1 MKIYYHLNPEG
12 FSNTYVIANEKTKD
26 VIIIDPGAMN
36 EEIIEQIEANEFKL
50 TAVLITH
57 NHGSHVNGLKTLLK
71 IYSPRIYGAD
81 WGIAG
86 KDTTVLNGDGKLRLA
101 GMTVH
106 YMTLPGHTADSMIYK
121 IGTVLFTGDSI
132 TAGRIGSTDSSYS
145 SHILRQNINERIFS
159 QQENTIIMP
168 GHGPPSSVGA
178 EKYCNMDLNGTMPN
192 NLTRPIGFY

>member
-50 TAVLITH
+50 TSVLITH

-192 NLTRPIGFY
+192 NMTRPIGFY

>member
-1 MKIYYHLNPEG
+1 MKIFYHLNPEG
-12 FSNTYVIANEKTKD
+12 FSNTYVVANEKTKD

-50 TAVLITH
+50 TSVLITH

>member
-1 MKIYYHLNPEG
+1 MKIYYHLNSEG

-50 TAVLITH
+50 TSVLITH

-106 YMTLPGHTADSMIYK
+106 YITLPGHTADSMIYK

-132 TAGRIGSTDSSYS
+132 TAGRIGSTNSSYS
-145 SHILRQNINERIFS
+145 SHILRQNINERILS

-178 EKYCNMDLNGTMPN
+178 EKYCNMDLNSTMPN
-192 NLTRPIGFY
+192 NQTRPIGFY

>member
-1 MKIYYHLNPEG
+1 MKIYYHLNSEG
-12 FSNTYVIANEKTKD
+12 FSNTYVVANEKTKD

-106 YMTLPGHTADSMIYK
+106 YITLPGHTADSMIYK

-132 TAGRIGSTDSSYS
+132 TAGRIGSTNSSYS
-145 SHILRQNINERIFS
+145 SHILRQNINERILS

-178 EKYCNMDLNGTMPN
+178 EKYCNMDLNSTMPN
-192 NLTRPIGFY
+192 NQIRPIGFY

>member
-50 TAVLITH
+50 TSVLITH

-86 KDTTVLNGDGKLRLA
+86 KNTTVLNGDGKLRLA

>member
-1 MKIYYHLNPEG
+1 MKIYYHLNSEG

-50 TAVLITH
+50 TSVLITH

-132 TAGRIGSTDSSYS
+132 TAGRIGSTNSSYS
-145 SHILRQNINERIFS
+145 SHILRQNINERILS

-178 EKYCNMDLNGTMPN
+178 EKYCNMDLNDTMPN
-192 NLTRPIGFY
+192 NQTRPIGFY

>member
-1 MKIYYHLNPEG
+1 MKIYYHLNSEG

-50 TAVLITH
+50 TSVLITH

-132 TAGRIGSTDSSYS
+132 TAGRIGSTNSSYS
-145 SHILRQNINERIFS
+145 SHILRQNINERILS

-178 EKYCNMDLNGTMPN
+178 EKYCNMDLNSTMPN
-192 NLTRPIGFY
+192 NQIRPIGFY

>member
-50 TAVLITH
+50 TSVLITH

-71 IYSPRIYGAD
+71 IYSPRIYGSD

-121 IGTVLFTGDSI
+121 IGTVRFTGDSI

>member
-1 MKIYYHLNPEG
+1 MKIFYHLNPEG

-50 TAVLITH
+50 TSVLITH

-86 KDTTVLNGDGKLRLA
+86 KDTTVLSGDGKLRLA

>member
-145 SHILRQNINERIFS
+145 SHILRQNINERILS

-178 EKYCNMDLNGTMPN
+178 EKYCNMDLNDTMPN
-192 NLTRPIGFY
+192 NQIRPIGFY

>member
-1 MKIYYHLNPEG
+1 MKIFYHLNPEG

-50 TAVLITH
+50 TSVLITH

-106 YMTLPGHTADSMIYK
+106 YMTLPGHTVDSMIYK

>member
-1 MKIYYHLNPEG
+1 MKIYYHLNSEG
-12 FSNTYVIANEKTKD
+12 FSNTYVVANEKTKD
-26 VIIIDPGAMN
+26 VIIIDPGEMN
-36 EEIIEQIEANEFKL
+36 DEIIEQIEVNEFKL
-50 TAVLITH
+50 TSVLITH
-57 NHGSHVNGLKTLLK
+57 NHKSHVNGLKTMLK

-106 YMTLPGHTADSMIYK
+106 YMMLPGHTADSMVYK
-121 IGTVLFTGDSI
+121 IGSVLFTGDSI

-145 SHILRQNINERIFS
+145 SHILRQNITERILS

-168 GHGPPSSVGA
+168 GHGPPSSVGT
-178 EKYCNMDLNGTMPN
+178 EKCCNMDLHGAMTN
-192 NLTRPIGFY
+192 NLSRPIGFY

>member
-1 MKIYYHLNPEG
+1 MKIFYHLNPEG

-50 TAVLITH
+50 TSVLITH

-121 IGTVLFTGDSI
+121 IGTVLFSGDSI

>member
-1 MKIYYHLNPEG
+1 MKIFYHLNPEG
-12 FSNTYVIANEKTKD
+12 FSNTYVVANEKTKD

-50 TAVLITH
+50 TSVLITH

-132 TAGRIGSTDSSYS
+132 TAGRIGSTNSSYS
-145 SHILRQNINERIFS
+145 SHILRQNINERILS

-178 EKYCNMDLNGTMPN
+178 EKYCNMDLNDTMPN
-192 NLTRPIGFY
+192 NQIRPIGFY

>member
-1 MKIYYHLNPEG
+1 MKIFYHLNPEG
-12 FSNTYVIANEKTKD
+12 VSNTYVIANEKTKD

-50 TAVLITH
+50 TSVLITH

-71 IYSPRIYGAD
+71 IYSPRIYGAG

>member
-1 MKIYYHLNPEG
+1 MKIYYHLNSEG
-12 FSNTYVIANEKTKD
+12 FSNTYVVANEKTKD

-106 YMTLPGHTADSMIYK
+106 YITLPGHTADSMIYK

-132 TAGRIGSTDSSYS
+132 TAGRIGSTNSSYS
-145 SHILRQNINERIFS
+145 SHILRQNINERILS

-178 EKYCNMDLNGTMPN
+178 EKYCNMDLNDTMPN
-192 NLTRPIGFY
+192 NQIRPIGFY

>member
-1 MKIYYHLNPEG
+1 MKIFYHLNPEG
-12 FSNTYVIANEKTKD
+12 FSNTYVVANEKTKD

-36 EEIIEQIEANEFKL
+36 EEISEQIEANEFKL
-50 TAVLITH
+50 TSVLITH

-132 TAGRIGSTDSSYS
+132 TAGRIGSTNSSYS
-145 SHILRQNINERIFS
+145 SHILRQNINERILS

-178 EKYCNMDLNGTMPN
+178 EKYCNMDLNDTMPN
-192 NLTRPIGFY
+192 NQIRPIGFY

>member
-192 NLTRPIGFY
+192 NLTSPIGFY

>member
-50 TAVLITH
+50 TSVLITH

-106 YMTLPGHTADSMIYK
+106 YMTLPRHTADSMIYK

>member
-50 TAVLITH
+50 TSVLITH

-86 KDTTVLNGDGKLRLA
+86 KDKYRLGCQYFGKTR
-101 GMTVH
+101 
-106 YMTLPGHTADSMIYK
+106 
-121 IGTVLFTGDSI
+121 
-132 TAGRIGSTDSSYS
+132 
-145 SHILRQNINERIFS
+145 RQIS
-159 QQENTIIMP
+159 
-168 GHGPPSSVGA
+168 
-178 EKYCNMDLNGTMPN
+178 
-192 NLTRPIGFY
+192 

>member
-1 MKIYYHLNPEG
+1 MKIFYHLNPEG

-132 TAGRIGSTDSSYS
+132 TAGRIGSTNSSYS
-145 SHILRQNINERIFS
+145 SHILRQNINERILS

-178 EKYCNMDLNGTMPN
+178 EKYCNMDLNDTMPN
-192 NLTRPIGFY
+192 NQIRPIGFY

>member
-1 MKIYYHLNPEG
+1 MKIYYHLNSEG

-50 TAVLITH
+50 TSVLITH

-106 YMTLPGHTADSMIYK
+106 YMTFPGHTADSMIYK

-132 TAGRIGSTDSSYS
+132 TAGRIGSTNSSYS
-145 SHILRQNINERIFS
+145 SHILRQNINERILS

-178 EKYCNMDLNGTMPN
+178 EKYCNMDLNSTMPN
-192 NLTRPIGFY
+192 NQIRPIGFY

>member
-1 MKIYYHLNPEG
+1 MKIFYHLNPEG

-50 TAVLITH
+50 TSVLITH

-106 YMTLPGHTADSMIYK
+106 YITLPGHTADSMIYK

-132 TAGRIGSTDSSYS
+132 TAGRIGSTNSSYS
-145 SHILRQNINERIFS
+145 SHILRQNINERILS

-178 EKYCNMDLNGTMPN
+178 EKYCNMDLNSTMPN
-192 NLTRPIGFY
+192 NQIRPIGFY

>member
-1 MKIYYHLNPEG
+1 MKIYYHLNSEG
-12 FSNTYVIANEKTKD
+12 FSNTYVVANEKTKD

-106 YMTLPGHTADSMIYK
+106 YITLPGHTADSMIYK

-132 TAGRIGSTDSSYS
+132 TAGRIGSTNSSYS
-145 SHILRQNINERIFS
+145 SHILKQNINERILS

-192 NLTRPIGFY
+192 NQIRPIGFY

>member
-1 MKIYYHLNPEG
+1 MKIFYHLNPEG
-12 FSNTYVIANEKTKD
+12 FSNTYVVANEKTKD

-50 TAVLITH
+50 TSVLITH

-106 YMTLPGHTADSMIYK
+106 YITLPGHTADSMIYK

-132 TAGRIGSTDSSYS
+132 TAGRIGSTNSSYS
-145 SHILRQNINERIFS
+145 SHILRQNINERILS

-178 EKYCNMDLNGTMPN
+178 EKYCNMDLNDTMPN
-192 NLTRPIGFY
+192 NQIRPIGFY

>member
-1 MKIYYHLNPEG
+1 MKIFYHLNPEG

>member
-1 MKIYYHLNPEG
+1 MKIYYHLNSEG
-12 FSNTYVIANEKTKD
+12 FSNTYVVANEKTKD

-50 TAVLITH
+50 TSVLITH

-106 YMTLPGHTADSMIYK
+106 YITLPGHTADSMIYK

-132 TAGRIGSTDSSYS
+132 TAGRIGSTNSSYS
-145 SHILRQNINERIFS
+145 SHILRQNINERILS

-178 EKYCNMDLNGTMPN
+178 EKYCNMDLNSTMPN
-192 NLTRPIGFY
+192 NQIRPIGFY

>member
-50 TAVLITH
+50 TSVLITH

-106 YMTLPGHTADSMIYK
+106 YKTLPGHTADSMIYK

-192 NLTRPIGFY
+192 NLTSPIGFY

>member
-50 TAVLITH
+50 TSVLITH

>member
-1 MKIYYHLNPEG
+1 MKIFYHLNPEG

-50 TAVLITH
+50 TSVLITH

-145 SHILRQNINERIFS
+145 SHILRQNISERIFS

>member
-1 MKIYYHLNPEG
+1 MKIFYHLNPEG

-50 TAVLITH
+50 TSVLITH

>member
-50 TAVLITH
+50 TSVLITH

-81 WGIAG
+81 CPLHDASGTYRRFNDLQDWHGPFYR
-86 KDTTVLNGDGKLRLA
+86 RL
-101 GMTVH
+101 H
-106 YMTLPGHTADSMIYK
+106 N
-121 IGTVLFTGDSI
+121 
-132 TAGRIGSTDSSYS
+132 R
-145 SHILRQNINERIFS
+145 RQNRK
-159 QQENTIIMP
+159 
-168 GHGPPSSVGA
+168 HGLKLFKPHP
-178 EKYCNMDLNGTMPN
+178 
-192 NLTRPIGFY
+192 

>member
-1 MKIYYHLNPEG
+1 
-12 FSNTYVIANEKTKD
+12 
-26 VIIIDPGAMN
+26 
-36 EEIIEQIEANEFKL
+36 
-50 TAVLITH
+50 
-57 NHGSHVNGLKTLLK
+57 
-71 IYSPRIYGAD
+71 
-81 WGIAG
+81 
-86 KDTTVLNGDGKLRLA
+86 
-101 GMTVH
+101 MTVH

>member
-192 NLTRPIGFY
+192 NMTRPIGFY

>member
-1 MKIYYHLNPEG
+1 MKIFYHLNPEG

-50 TAVLITH
+50 TSVLITH

-106 YMTLPGHTADSMIYK
+106 YITLPGHTADSMIYK

-132 TAGRIGSTDSSYS
+132 TAGRIGSTNSSYS
-145 SHILRQNINERIFS
+145 SHILRQNINERILS

-178 EKYCNMDLNGTMPN
+178 EKYCNMDLNDTMPN
-192 NLTRPIGFY
+192 NQIRPIGFY

>member
-12 FSNTYVIANEKTKD
+12 FSNSYVIANEKTKD
-26 VIIIDPGAMN
+26 VIIIDPGAMS

-50 TAVLITH
+50 TSVLITH

>member
-1 MKIYYHLNPEG
+1 MKIYYHLNSEG

-50 TAVLITH
+50 TSVLITH

-106 YMTLPGHTADSMIYK
+106 YITLPGHTADSMIYK

-132 TAGRIGSTDSSYS
+132 TAGRIGSTNSSYS
-145 SHILRQNINERIFS
+145 SHILRQNINERILS

-178 EKYCNMDLNGTMPN
+178 EKYCNMDLNSTMPN
-192 NLTRPIGFY
+192 NQIRPIGFY